1 MTTIDPDRDLVL
13 ERTLD
18 APAEALFRC
27 WTEADLLKQWFAP
40 KPYTTPEAV
49 LDVRPGGSS
58 RIVMQSPEGQPM
70 PNVGVYLEV
79 APGKKLVFTDAFT
92 EAWAPAAK
100 PFMAVTLTFED
111 LGDGRSKYT
120 ALARHWSKEDKEAH
134 EAMGFLVGWGI
145 CADQME
151 ALAKTL

>member
-1 MTTIDPDRDLVL
+1 VTPIDPDRDLVL
-13 ERTLD
+13 ERVLE
-18 APAEALFRC
+18 APAAALYRC

-49 LDVRPGGSS
+49 LDVRPGGSN
-58 RIVMQSPEGQPM
+58 RITMQSPEGQPM
-70 PNVGVYLEV
+70 PNAGVYLEV
-79 APGKKLVFTDAFT
+79 VPGKKLVFTDAFT
-92 EAWAPAAK
+92 EAWAPSLK

-111 LGDGRSKYT
+111 LPDGKAKYT
-120 ALARHWSKEDKEAH
+120 AVARHWSKADKDAH